1 MSCKN
6 VNILPYFCPQ
16 MKLSTKIKCLLKKK
30 IATAVLITASVAAF
44 ATIGDGGSKSGSK
57 KGQKSTYS
65 SKFSYSAKNFSLRSG
80 YNYKGNTILNNQNT
94 QKFIVLNTSVTYQ
107 KGSTAYVM
115 PLKKKVILDK
125 VTFNP
130 ANR

>member
-1 MSCKN
+1 
-6 VNILPYFCPQ
+6 
-16 MKLSTKIKCLLKKK
+16 MKLSTTKFKCLLKKK

-44 ATIGDGGSKSGSK
+44 ATIGDGGGK

-80 YNYKGNTILNNQNT
+80 YNYKGNNILNTQNT
-94 QKFIVLNTSVTYQ
+94 PKFIVLNTPVTYQ
-107 KGSTAYVM
+107 KGSTTYVM

-125 VTFNP
+125 VNFNP
-130 ANR
+130 ANRKF